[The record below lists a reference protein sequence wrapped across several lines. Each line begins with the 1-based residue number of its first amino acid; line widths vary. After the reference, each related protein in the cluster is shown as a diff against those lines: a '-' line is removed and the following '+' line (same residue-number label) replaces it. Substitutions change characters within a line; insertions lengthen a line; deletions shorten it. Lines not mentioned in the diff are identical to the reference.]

1 MKQQSRMKKYRPVK
15 EIDVKKWSLAGAKGF
30 EPPIYSLGGCRH
42 IRARPRAHDEF
53 PEYRMKQYC
62 KTAFQVK
69 YP

>member
-1 MKQQSRMKKYRPVK
+1 M
-15 EIDVKKWSLAGAKGF
+15 ELAGAKGF

-42 IRARPRAHDEF
+42 IRARPRAHNGF
-53 PEYRMKQYC
+53 SEYSMQQYV

>member
-1 MKQQSRMKKYRPVK
+1 MQKHTS
-15 EIDVKKWSLAGAKGF
+15 KKWSLAGAKGF

-53 PEYRMKQYC
+53 PEHGMKQYC

-69 YP
+69 GEVSIIPS